1 MNLKLFDKTYI
12 LSYRFLGFALF
23 LTLTC
28 AAQPK
33 AIDGVASVVGKN
45 IVLIS
50 DIDQQYQQVSRQGE
64 ADKCDI
70 FEDLLLE
77 KLLLHQADIDSVE
90 VSPDQI
96 DQTIERRIGVFIQQ
110 IGSKQKLE
118 QYYKKSIIEI
128 KEEMRPYVENQMVA
142 QQMLQKITG
151 DVEITP
157 TEVRT
162 FFKRVPKDSLPLV
175 NAQVEYA
182 QILKYPIVSADAKQE
197 AIEKLS
203 GFKERISNGSS
214 FATLA
219 VLYSEDPGSAK
230 NGGEYLGIKRGQF
243 VKEFEAVAFNL
254 KAGEISDPFKT
265 EYGYHIVQLQRRRGE
280 ELDLRHILIK
290 PKISSENLEGAK
302 MYLDSVQKAII
313 TGVVSFADA
322 AEQISDDENSKLNGG
337 IAINPQ
343 TGDSR
348 WETGQLDKADFY
360 TIESVKIGEISEPT
374 FYREPDG
381 REVFK
386 LIQVLDKTSA
396 HRAEMKTDYQ
406 LLQNIAKED
415 KKNKLL
421 SKWIEEKVNTTY
433 IRVNNSYLDCEFRSG
448 WIKRSSQYVE

>member
-1 MNLKLFDKTYI
+1 MNLKPFDKTYI
-12 LSYRFLGFALF
+12 LTYRFLTFTLLLSFA
-23 LTLTC
+23 C

-50 DIDQQYQQVSRQGE
+50 DIDQQYQQVSRQGD
-64 ADKCDI
+64 ADKCEI

-77 KLLLHQADIDSVE
+77 KLLLHQAEIDSVE

-128 KEEMRPYVENQMVA
+128 KDEMRPYVENQMVA
-142 QQMLQKITG
+142 QKMLAKITG

-182 QILKYPIVSADAKQE
+182 QILKYPKVSPEAKEE
-197 AIEKLS
+197 AIDRLA
-203 GFKERISNGSS
+203 GFKERINNGSS
-214 FATLA
+214 FSTLA

-254 KAGEISDPFKT
+254 KAGEISKPFKT

-302 MYLDSVQKAII
+302 MYLDSVQKAIVLG
-313 TGVVSFADA
+313 TVSFADA

-337 IAINPQ
+337 VAINPQ

-348 WETGQLDKADFY
+348 WETGQLDKSDFY
-360 TIESVKIGEISEPT
+360 TIEKLKIGEISEPT

-381 REVFK
+381 KEVFK
-386 LIQVLDKTSA
+386 LIQVLDKTQA

-421 SKWIEEKVNTTY
+421 KKWIEEKVNTTY
-433 IRVNNSYLDCEFRSG
+433 IRVNNSYLDCEFRSS